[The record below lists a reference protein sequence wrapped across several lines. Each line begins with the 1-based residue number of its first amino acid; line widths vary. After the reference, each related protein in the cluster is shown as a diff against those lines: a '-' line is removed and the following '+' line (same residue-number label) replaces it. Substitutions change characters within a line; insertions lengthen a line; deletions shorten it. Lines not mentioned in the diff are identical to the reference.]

1 MLRLRLDH
9 RFERLADA
17 LLDSFDDAGPFDER
31 VVVVPSTGVGRWL
44 QRRDAERRGVSARLR
59 PEFAGSWLWNTMRAV
74 LDGLPAQSP
83 FDPERVRWHLLA
95 LLDELPGGDEFALL
109 RKRMG
114 EPGSVARLDAAD
126 SVARAFER
134 YLAYRRD
141 WLARWQQ
148 GQWAERDRALDVHEP
163 WQRWLWNRLLERLP
177 EVRDEHPYDAFAR
190 VLAEPDDARV
200 HGALLGQRVAIFG
213 RVDLSPE
220 QFALFGRLSRSI
232 DVSIFAPDPC
242 RELWSDLL
250 DPASLARVR
259 AQRPDEAWLYDG
271 EPSILG
277 SWGRAH
283 RDFVAQLLD
292 LEERFDVQ
300 AEAPGRDEPLP
311 FDEGDVRAAPRTA
324 LQALHAA
331 VFLRS
336 DAPWQQLRATD
347 DSIRVIGTHGPV
359 REAEILHETLLECF
373 ATMPGLAPADV
384 VVHCADI
391 ETAAPAI
398 EGVFQG
404 VPAARRIPLTI
415 SGRLRGVDPL
425 IDAVEAIV
433 AAAVHGVDAARL
445 DALLR
450 NPALAAALSLDESEV
465 DELLAALERAGARR
479 GLDAHD
485 GASKHNLQA
494 ATDRLLIG
502 AAIGAEQACGDLLAV
517 PGAQGTRARALE
529 GAFVLADAL
538 GRLRALASRARPP
551 REWCAALGE
560 VLETVFARARAQA
573 AVQRVREAIARLAAS
588 GDESAEAVLD
598 AAAFA
603 SAFTEAIAQGAPAA
617 VPGGAVTVVPI
628 GSLRGVPYRVVC
640 LFGFDERAF
649 PRRGTRDEIDLMRH
663 APRFGD
669 RLVRNDD
676 RGAFLDA
683 VLAARERLVVSCRS
697 RDPRDDSAL
706 NPSPLVAELLAWL
719 SARSG
724 SDARAAPASIAR
736 VRRGEAAG
744 APALVEYP
752 LHPFSRRNFEGQGA
766 DRASEWLGAA
776 RAAAA
781 PLASRDDGVGA
792 LFDLDVAPDAAIE
805 ADEQGADGPGAY
817 ADEPRAFAEVDAIVP
832 IERLCRALSDPARNW
847 LVESLGV
854 VLPADEEE
862 PPAHEPLWPQAA
874 QDAKQVQHCV
884 ERLLAGEERARVER
898 ALQRSPATPAGSAGA
913 IDAQAVVACAQAL
926 IDRALA
932 ASVASRTAGTGPAPA
947 AAPAQLAL
955 RRTEPVVARVADLRL
970 RMSPPALDSQ
980 GRLLFVSAYPL
991 GPHALIDAWLR
1002 TALWR
1007 FAVDSKASARLVTP
1021 DESIE
1026 VHCADA
1032 LRSLAHAVEWS
1043 RRISTQPLALFPRSW
1058 LRYARERLSGKRPDL
1073 ALQRA
1078 QAVLAGDENG
1088 FRTPELARPAMRA
1101 LYRDAE
1107 IDFEQV
1113 LPLCE
1118 RVYRPMIDD
1127 TSLAG
1132 SAEADGAAS

>member
-1 MLRLRLDH
+1 
-9 RFERLADA
+9 
-17 LLDSFDDAGPFDER
+17 
-31 VVVVPSTGVGRWL
+31 
-44 QRRDAERRGVSARLR
+44 
-59 PEFAGSWLWNTMRAV
+59 MRTV

-95 LLDELPGGDEFALL
+95 LLDELPDADEFALL

-114 EPGSVARLDAAD
+114 ERGSIARLDAAD
-126 SVARAFER
+126 GVARAFER

-148 GQWAERDRALDVHEP
+148 GQWAERDVALDVHEP
-163 WQRWLWNRLLERLP
+163 WQRWLWTHLLERLP

-190 VLAEPDDARV
+190 VLAEGDDARV
-200 HGALLGQRVAIFG
+200 AGALGGRRVAIFG

-220 QFALFGRLSRSI
+220 QFALFGRLSQSI

-259 AQRPDEAWLYDG
+259 AQRPDDAWLYEG
-271 EPSILG
+271 EPAILG

-292 LEERFDVQ
+292 LEERCEVQ
-300 AEAPGRDEPLP
+300 AEAPGRDEPHP
-311 FDEGDVRAAPRTA
+311 FDEGDRRSVPRTA
-324 LQALHAA
+324 LQALHAS

-336 DAPWQQLRATD
+336 DAPWQELRGTD
-347 DSIRVIGTHGPV
+347 DSIRVIGTHGSL

-373 ATMPGLAPADV
+373 ATMPDLAPGDI
-384 VVHCADI
+384 VVHCADL
-391 ETAAPAI
+391 ETAAPMI
-398 EGVFQG
+398 EGVFESA
-404 VPAARRIPLTI
+404 PAARRIPLTI
-415 SGRLRGVDPL
+415 SGRLRGVDPS

-433 AAAVHGVDAARL
+433 AAAVHGIDAARL

-450 NPALAAALSLDESEV
+450 NPALAEALSLDESEV
-465 DELLAALERAGARR
+465 DELLAGLERAGARR
-479 GLDAHD
+479 GLDPHD
-485 GASKHNLQA
+485 GASKHNLQS
-494 ATDRLLIG
+494 ATDRLLVG

-517 PGAQGTRARALE
+517 PGVQGTRARALD
-529 GAFVLADAL
+529 GWLTLAEAL

-560 VLETVFARARAQA
+560 VVEAIFARSRAQA

-588 GDESAEAVLD
+588 GDDSAGVVLD

-603 SAFTEAIAQGAPAA
+603 RAFADAIAQGAPAA

-640 LFGFDERAF
+640 LFGFDERSY
-649 PRRGTRDEIDLMRH
+649 PRRGTRDEIDLMRY

-676 RGAFLDA
+676 RAAFLDA

-706 NPSPLVAELLAWL
+706 NPSPLVVELLAWM

-724 SDARAAPASIAR
+724 DDARAAPAAIAR
-736 VRRGEAAG
+736 VRRGAAAG
-744 APALVEYP
+744 GPALVEYP
-752 LHPFSRRNFEGQGA
+752 LHPFSRRNFEGEGA
-766 DRASEWLGAA
+766 DRASEWLEAA
-776 RAAAA
+776 RAATV
-781 PLASRDDGVGA
+781 PLASRKGTVGA
-792 LFDLDVAPDAAIE
+792 LFDLEADPGLSIE
-805 ADEQGADGPGAY
+805 AHASGAHAR
-817 ADEPRAFAEVDAIVP
+817 ESRAFAEVDAIVP
-832 IERLCRALSDPARNW
+832 IERLCRALSDPARTW
-847 LVESLGV
+847 LADSLGV
-854 VLPADEEE
+854 ALPADEEQ
-862 PPAHEPLWPQAA
+862 PPEHEPLWPQAA
-874 QDAKQVQHCV
+874 QDAPQVQRCV
-884 ERLLAGEERARVER
+884 ERLLAGNDPARLERE
-898 ALQRSPATPAGSAGA
+898 LQRSPLTPAGSAGA
-913 IDAQAVVACAQAL
+913 IDAQAAIARAQSL

-932 ASVASRTAGTGPAPA
+932 ASVAGRAAGNAPESDT
-947 AAPAQLAL
+947 APAQLAS
-955 RRTEPVVARVADLRL
+955 RRTESVVARVGDLRL

-991 GPHALIDAWLR
+991 GPQALIDAWLR

-1007 FAVDSKASARLVTP
+1007 FAVDSKASGRLITP

-1026 VHCADA
+1026 VRCSDA
-1032 LRSLAHAVEWS
+1032 LRALAHAIEWS
-1043 RRISTQPLALFPRSW
+1043 RRISTQPLAIFPRSW
-1058 LRYARERLSGKRPDL
+1058 LHYARELQRGKGSNV
-1073 ALQRA
+1073 ALERA
-1078 QAVLAGDENG
+1078 QAALVGDENG
-1088 FRTPELARPAMRA
+1088 FRTPELARAAMRA

-1107 IDFEQV
+1107 IDFERV

-1118 RVYRPMIDD
+1118 RVYRPMFDD

-1132 SAEADGAAS
+1132 SAEAEGAAS